1 MDALTSSSSGGYCV
15 WVLVGGSYGAW
26 VSDII
31 GGGTRVC
38 LRDLGGCLVLQWVYM
53 LLEGFVLGLA
63 PMGIC

>member
-15 WVLVGGSYGAW
+15 WVSVGGSYGAW

-38 LRDLGGCLVLQWVYM
+38 LRDPGGCQALQGVYV
-53 LLEGFVLGLA
+53 LLEGFLLGLA
-63 PMGIC
+63 LTGIH